1 MNDTKAEA
9 PESKAAGCGLVLL
22 FIGAFVGAI
31 ALGFAFGAHI
41 GLAAYAL
48 FCIVCGLLLIVC
60 AERNAKKNAD

>member
-9 PESKAAGCGLVLL
+9 PET
-22 FIGAFVGAI
+22 I

-48 FCIVCGLLLIVC
+48 FCIVCGLLLIVA